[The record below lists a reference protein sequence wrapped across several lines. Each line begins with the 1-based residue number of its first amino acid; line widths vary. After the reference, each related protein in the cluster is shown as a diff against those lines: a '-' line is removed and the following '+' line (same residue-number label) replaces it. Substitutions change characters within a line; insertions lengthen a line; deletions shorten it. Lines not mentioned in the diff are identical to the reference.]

1 MSARNSHREKGDSRS
16 KTVSMIQEVISQADF
31 TMGDFLRSRHGR
43 VVDVEEVRE
52 VLEIYERELRE
63 SGGNS
68 TSARRKFSKTKVER
82 IEHSLTPVGMKKLSD
97 ARKTL
102 RMHIEASRRKS
113 QRSERLP
120 PIQVHVSTENYG
132 FQDKPDDFVRK
143 MQEWGS
149 YPVDDRRYYLHMV
162 FRYYF
167 KQYHDYAVSALLV
180 IPQPSYQC
188 ILDTLYPNDCA
199 NRFPPEFRRF
209 LADSAGRTIAIHSL
223 PVPLKG
229 SASEVTY
236 AYNFEA
242 IPHVSTLRRKIE
254 SIVLDWKSS
263 GPQKCQVYPPYLLVG
278 NEHNKFIVERECFA
292 RRIDDVKK
300 GLSRISDVDFSKLES
315 VSLEVPAALT
325 AYDDYT
331 LHQFKT
337 VGEQLNERIGFFMRT
352 TYRNIFYALADR
364 GLVDDLFVA
373 SGAGMDVL
381 VAFQAFCTPRHKG
394 STFSF
399 EKDESLCRALLMVV
413 VDVCFFFNVYK
424 NQGLALED
432 SAKVIVD
439 AVAAVD
445 GSYSDGSYSAGH
457 RAKK

>member
-1 MSARNSHREKGDSRS
+1 R
-16 KTVSMIQEVISQADF
+16 
-31 TMGDFLRSRHGR
+31 
-43 VVDVEEVRE
+43 
-52 VLEIYERELRE
+52 
-63 SGGNS
+63 
-68 TSARRKFSKTKVER
+68 RRKFSKTKVER
-82 IEHSLTPVGMKKLSD
+82 IENSMTPTGVKKLGD

-102 RMHIEASRRKS
+102 RMHIEATRRKS
-113 QRSERLP
+113 QRSEKLP
-120 PIQVHVSTENYG
+120 PIVSHVSTESYG
-132 FQDKPDDFVRK
+132 FDDKPDDFVRK

-149 YPVDDRRYYLHMV
+149 YPVDDRRYYLHIV

-188 ILDTLYPNDCA
+188 ILDTLYPNNCA

-209 LADSAGRTIAIHSL
+209 LVDSAGRTIAIHSL

-236 AYNFEA
+236 AHNFEA
-242 IPHVSTLRRKIE
+242 IPHVSTLRRKTE

-263 GPQKCQVYPPYLLVG
+263 KPQKYPVYPPYLLRG
-278 NEHNKFIVERECFA
+278 NEHNGFIVERECFA

-300 GLSRISDVDFSKLES
+300 GLSRIADVDFSKLES
-315 VSLEVPAALT
+315 VSLEVPTALT

-337 VGEQLNERIGFFMRT
+337 VGEQLNERIGFFMRN
-352 TYRNIFYALADR
+352 TYRDIFYALADH

-373 SGAGMDVL
+373 SGGGMEVL
-381 VAFQAFCTPRHKG
+381 VAFQAFCTPRHMKG
-394 STFSF
+394 SALLC
-399 EKDESLCRALLMVV
+399 EKDESLCRALLMVI

-424 NQGLALED
+424 NRALGLED
-432 SAKVIVD
+432 STQVIVD
-439 AVAAVD
+439 AV
-445 GSYSDGSYSAGH
+445 
-457 RAKK
+457 